1 VSTSAGVAQKSKG
14 VAMAR
19 TRHVGLISAFSVLA
33 LALAVAP
40 ALSQPAPSPT
50 TAARAWADRVTEIEQ
65 YLKSAEVVGIKE
77 LSVGV
82 TRPRRCTLAPGGPVE
97 AIAWKPIKP
106 GRYSG
111 FWESYKSEVA
121 AYELDK
127 LLGMGMI
134 PPTVEREVKGEKG
147 AAVMWVSPVKSFKEL
162 GGVPGMK
169 GVSGPPPAQIASWTR
184 QITVAKM
191 FDNLVGNI
199 DPNLGNWLVD
209 PSWNLILIDHTRAFT
224 NTKDLYHQLVRVD
237 DDLWT
242 KMKALDE
249 PALTTALG
257 AWLDKGQ
264 IKAILQR
271 RDKMQQVIDKL
282 TQTTAQR

>member
-1 VSTSAGVAQKSKG
+1 
-14 VAMAR
+14 M
-19 TRHVGLISAFSVLA
+19 
-33 LALAVAP
+33 
-40 ALSQPAPSPT
+40 
-50 TAARAWADRVTEIEQ
+50 
-65 YLKSAEVVGIKE
+65 KSAEIVGMEEIG
-77 LSVGV
+77 VGV
-82 TRPRRCTLAPGGPVE
+82 TKPRRATLAPGGPCE
-97 AIAWKPIKP
+97 KIAWKPIRP

-134 PPTVEREVKGEKG
+134 PPTVEREVKGTTG

-162 GGVPGMK
+162 GGVPGLK

-191 FDNLVGNI
+191 FDNLIGNI

-209 PSWNLILIDHTRAFT
+209 PNWNLILIDHTRAFT

-237 DDLWT
+237 DDLWV

-249 PALTTALG
+249 PGLTTALG

-264 IKAILQR
+264 IKAVLQR
-271 RDKMQQVIDKL
+271 RDKMQQAIDKL
-282 TQTTAQR
+282 AQTTAQR

>member
-1 VSTSAGVAQKSKG
+1 
-14 VAMAR
+14 MAR
-19 TRHVGLISAFSVLA
+19 VRHVGLTSVFSVLA
-33 LALAVAP
+33 LALSLAPARSQTAPPLTAVA
-40 ALSQPAPSPT
+40 
-50 TAARAWADRVTEIEQ
+50 RVWADHVVEIEQ
-65 YLKSAEVVGIKE
+65 YLKSAEVVGIEE
-77 LSVGV
+77 LKVGV
-82 TRPRRCTLAPGGPVE
+82 TKPRRAKLAPGGLCE
-97 AIAWKPIKP
+97 AIAWKPIRP

-111 FWESYKSEVA
+111 FWESYKSEIA

-134 PPTVEREVKGEKG
+134 PPTVEKEVKGDTG

-162 GGVPGMK
+162 GGVPGLK

-209 PSWNLILIDHTRAFT
+209 PNWNLILIDHTRAFT
-224 NTKDLYHQLVRVD
+224 NSQALYHQLVQVD
-237 DDLWT
+237 DDLWA

-249 PALTTALG
+249 ANLTTALG
-257 AWLDKGQ
+257 AWLDGGQ
-264 IKAILQR
+264 IKALLQR
-271 RDKMQQVIDKL
+271 RDKMQKAIDKL
-282 TQTTAQR
+282 AQTSAQK